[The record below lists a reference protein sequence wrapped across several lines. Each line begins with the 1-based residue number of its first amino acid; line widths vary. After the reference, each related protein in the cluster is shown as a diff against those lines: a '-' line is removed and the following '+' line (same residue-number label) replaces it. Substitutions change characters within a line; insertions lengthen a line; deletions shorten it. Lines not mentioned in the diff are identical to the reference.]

1 MSFSVLGVIVCI
13 RVFPW
18 PLLIVIGENKVY
30 LRFDLETIWHGEPIN
45 EDNPVGEEFDLQTGL
60 GKFKM
65 VQVTRIFK
73 TGRTKKH
80 LRIFH
85 GYKITEFEITD
96 KLYKVN
102 PSFKILAAFAK
113 GDSPTEAIQT
123 LMKLNTLLNKFS

>member
-1 MSFSVLGVIVCI
+1 MSFIILGVMVYI

-18 PLLIVIGENKVY
+18 PVLIVVRETKIY
-30 LRFDLETIWHGEPIN
+30 FRFDLEKIWHGEPIN
-45 EDNPVGEEFDLQTGL
+45 EDNPVGEEFDLHTGL

-65 VQVTRIFK
+65 VQVARIFK

-80 LRIFH
+80 LGIFH
-85 GYKITEFEITD
+85 GYKIIEFEITD

-102 PSFKILAAFAK
+102 PSFKRLAVFAK

-123 LMKLNTLLNKFS
+123 LMKLNTILNKFS